1 MEQYQPPQPPQ
12 EMSSAQPPQK
22 TSMGM
27 EPNLAAALSYLC
39 GWVTGLIFY
48 LMEKENNFVRFHA
61 MQSIITFGALTV
73 LSIALSIIG
82 MLPIPGTGI
91 LSLLAHFGVGVVGF
105 VAWVILILKAYQG
118 ERFHLPVAGEIAE
131 KNTK

>member
-1 MEQYQPPQPPQ
+1 MEQYQPPPQ
-12 EMSSAQPPQK
+12 EFSSAQPPSQK

-39 GWVTGLIFY
+39 GWITGLIFY

-61 MQSIITFGALTV
+61 MQSIVAFGALTV
-73 LSIALSIIG
+73 ISIALSILSA
-82 MLPIPGTGI
+82 LPIPGTGI
-91 LSLLAHFGVGVVGF
+91 LGFLGHIGVLIVGF
-105 VAWVILILKAYQG
+105 AVWVICILKAYQG
-118 ERFHLPVAGEIAE
+118 DRFHLPVAGEVAE